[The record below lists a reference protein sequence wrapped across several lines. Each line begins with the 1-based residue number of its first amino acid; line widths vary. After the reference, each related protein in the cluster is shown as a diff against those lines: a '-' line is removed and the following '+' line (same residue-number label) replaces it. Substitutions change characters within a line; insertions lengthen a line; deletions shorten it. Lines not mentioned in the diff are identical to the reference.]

1 MTNIDLARSYIQK
14 AEARLKALALLH
26 AEGDYSDVVREA
38 QETVELALKAMLR
51 AIGVDPPKF
60 HDVGGIILEHCDRF
74 QSEVTKGLGRAA
86 EISKWL
92 RKERELALYGAI
104 DFIPTEEY
112 TAEDAQRALDDT
124 RWVVQLAKEV
134 IVK

>member
-1 MTNIDLARSYIQK
+1 MTNIDLARSYILK

-60 HDVGGIILEHCDRF
+60 HDVGGIILEHRDRKIRKIRGQVFNLAICDR
-74 QSEVTKGLGRAA
+74 EHDCRL
-86 EISKWL
+86 
-92 RKERELALYGAI
+92 
-104 DFIPTEEY
+104 
-112 TAEDAQRALDDT
+112 
-124 RWVVQLAKEV
+124 
-134 IVK
+134 